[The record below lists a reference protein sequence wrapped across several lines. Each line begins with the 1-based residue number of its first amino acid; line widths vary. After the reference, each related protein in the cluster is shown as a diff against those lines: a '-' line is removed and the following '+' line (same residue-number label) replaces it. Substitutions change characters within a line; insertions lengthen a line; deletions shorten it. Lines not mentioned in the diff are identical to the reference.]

1 MSNEEYEEA
10 LKKTK
15 ALLDT
20 IDIKQF
26 ADWRDTNIHDLMDRL
41 ETVLEDSD
49 VLNNDFFEGF
59 LFNWMNG
66 IEFCEY
72 LKERYGDGFEAKE
85 ITTIVYIFK

>member
-1 MSNEEYEEA
+1 MSKYGYEEE

-41 ETVLEDSD
+41 ETVMEDSD
-49 VLNNDFFEGF
+49 ELNNDLFEGF

-85 ITTIVYIFK
+85 ITTIAYIFK